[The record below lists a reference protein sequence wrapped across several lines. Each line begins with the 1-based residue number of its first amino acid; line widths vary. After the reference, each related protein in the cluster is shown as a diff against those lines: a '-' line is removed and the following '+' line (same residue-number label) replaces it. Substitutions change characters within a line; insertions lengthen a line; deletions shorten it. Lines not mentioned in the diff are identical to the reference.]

1 MASLPIFNSTE
12 MAEKILTSDEARQM
26 YNMVS
31 PIYGESYVALS
42 IFQALGKALD
52 KVKGYIEDVP
62 NQLNPE
68 KATWLLPW
76 WEERYGITPGADWT
90 LERRREA
97 VISKRQF
104 YAPITPEKLSSLLTA
119 LVGVL
124 VDVIENT
131 GQNQFSVYIRQ
142 NVTEDKYA
150 SGIQFVDAAK
160 PAHLIYDIA
169 IAEEHVVPVSNY
181 VAVGTAVKENYY
193 VEVS

>member
-1 MASLPIFNSTE
+1 MAQIFNKTE
-12 MAEKILTSDEARQM
+12 LAESILKSDEAKRI

-31 PIYGESYVALS
+31 PIYGESYVALK
-42 IFQALGKALD
+42 IFQAQGKELDRVKALA
-52 KVKGYIEDVP
+52 EDVSR
-62 NQLNPE
+62 QLNPE
-68 KATWLLPW
+68 TATWLLPE
-76 WEERYGITPGADWT
+76 WEKRYGITPGADWS

-97 VISKRQF
+97 VINKRKIK
-104 YAPITPEKLSSLLTA
+104 APITPKKLSEMASA
-119 LVGVL
+119 LAGVP

-131 GQNQFSVYIRQ
+131 GKNQFTVYVRQ
-142 NVTEDKYA
+142 NTTAEKFA
-150 SGIQFVDAAK
+150 SAKEAIDEAK